1 LIGEDGSQEIM
12 SMKLTTH
19 ILTCCALI
27 VMFSLSASSSD
38 PQDEYLK
45 ENGGQPALK
54 NRLVLREEQA
64 GFAGVSGRM
73 WVVEPDGR
81 WSVMDI
87 KPAGTGKVR
96 ETTRQSG
103 KLTPEELTALAKDL
117 AAHNLVGLPKN
128 VGELVRANPHR
139 IILKFGDKETILNGI
154 APRRK
159 AEETT
164 REIIEKSTPKQD
176 EVAGKIWSK
185 VAALA
190 HSIEGRTAPY
200 KP

>member
-1 LIGEDGSQEIM
+1 
-12 SMKLTTH
+12 
-19 ILTCCALI
+19 
-27 VMFSLSASSSD
+27 
-38 PQDEYLK
+38 
-45 ENGGQPALK
+45 
-54 NRLVLREEQA
+54 
-64 GFAGVSGRM
+64 M

-81 WSVMDI
+81 WSLIDI

-96 ETTRQSG
+96 ETPRQSG
-103 KLTPEELTALAKDL
+103 KLTPEELVALAKDL

-154 APRRK
+154 VPRRK

-164 REIIEKSTPKQD
+164 REIIEKSAPKQD
-176 EVAGKIWSK
+176 EAAGKIWNK

-190 HSIEGRTAPY
+190 HSIEGRTASY